1 MDAGAERTLG
11 SPIHRNLLDDV
22 RDFVARR
29 PAIPTHVRAASPE
42 QRDDFARRIL
52 ERVEIPV
59 AHYAILNI
67 HRIGVDAPVPFVFEQ
82 FRTWEPRSVWWP
94 NRIARLAAADRELR
108 DIRVYFLGRRKPF
121 LGLKIPFFGLNVVPL
136 FSMQVLNVRDG
147 PATGGIEP
155 PRYTVYRCGGG
166 YPVGVVIVYVRP
178 PFPDSR
184 EREPSQVFFVVGFN
198 FYGREDWP
206 RRHLVN
212 AVWER
217 IHNRVT
223 GNVLNRFK
231 LECEARLAR
240 AQATAVAPRRLSA
253 GPVQAGCRATD
264 PGDR

>member
-1 MDAGAERTLG
+1 MARR
-11 SPIHRNLLDDV
+11 SLLDDV
-22 RDFVARR
+22 RDFVAHR
-29 PAIPTHVRAASPE
+29 PAIPTLVPPSSPE
-42 QRDDFARRIL
+42 QREDFARRIL
-52 ERVEIPV
+52 ERVEVPV

-94 NRIARLAAADRELR
+94 NRIARLEAVDRELS
-108 DIRVYFLGRRKPF
+108 DIRVYLLDRRKPL
-121 LGLKIPFFGLNVVPL
+121 LGLKAPFFGLNVVPL
-136 FSMQVLNVRDG
+136 FSMQVLKVRDE
-147 PATGGIEP
+147 PAADGVEV

-178 PFPDSR
+178 PFPQEP
-184 EREPSQVFFVVGFN
+184 ERQPSQVFFAVGFN

-212 AVWER
+212 SVWER

-240 AQATAVAPRRLSA
+240 A
-253 GPVQAGCRATD
+253 
-264 PGDR
+264 